1 MKGATMTQS
10 ILSSKYQL
18 VIPRDIRRRMKLHT
32 GQRMLFLVKGDTIT
46 LVPDRPLSQ
55 LRGIA
60 KGIHTGELREK
71 KDRAV

>member
-1 MKGATMTQS
+1 MTQA

-18 VIPRDIRRRMKLHT
+18 VVPREVRKRLKLHS

-46 LVPDRPLSQ
+46 LVPDRPLSA

-60 KGIHTGELREK
+60 KGLPDAPVREK